1 MIDRREL
8 LSSMIVAPASGT
20 AGHKRIVITGARGFL
35 GQHLCRALVGSGYS
49 VVGTTRD
56 DSAQVY
62 GSAGYRLIHAPNSQ
76 SDSTLSDLLDEDCV
90 VVHLAALAHEAGLS
104 GTEDDFQMAN
114 VQASERLG
122 RRARDAGIEQFV
134 FLSSIKVNGER
145 TTDKPF
151 GPQSELNPVGPY
163 ARSKVAAENSLQDI
177 FSGSVTRLSIVRA
190 PLVYGPEVRM
200 NFLKLIRLVDSRVP
214 LPFGAVD
221 NRRSMISVWNLCDL
235 IRTLIETPNAKS
247 ATWMASDGFDLST
260 PELIR
265 RLAAAMGRRAR
276 LVPISPRVLRSV
288 GRLTRY
294 DSQIEKLCDSL
305 QADILATQ
313 KNLNWTPP
321 LTIDDGIERTIDWY
335 LTSVRTV

>member
-1 MIDRREL
+1 
-8 LSSMIVAPASGT
+8 
-20 AGHKRIVITGARGFL
+20 
-35 GQHLCRALVGSGYS
+35 
-49 VVGTTRD
+49 
-56 DSAQVY
+56 
-62 GSAGYRLIHAPNSQ
+62 
-76 SDSTLSDLLDEDCV
+76 
-90 VVHLAALAHEAGLS
+90 
-104 GTEDDFQMAN
+104 
-114 VQASERLG
+114 
-122 RRARDAGIEQFV
+122 
-134 FLSSIKVNGER
+134 
-145 TTDKPF
+145 
-151 GPQSELNPVGPY
+151 
-163 ARSKVAAENSLQDI
+163 
-177 FSGSVTRLSIVRA
+177 
-190 PLVYGPEVRM
+190 M